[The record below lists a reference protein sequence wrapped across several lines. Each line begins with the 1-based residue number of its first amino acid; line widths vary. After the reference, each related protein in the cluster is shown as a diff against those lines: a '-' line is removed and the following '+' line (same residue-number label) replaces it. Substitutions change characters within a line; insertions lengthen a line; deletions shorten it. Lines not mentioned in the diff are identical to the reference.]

1 MVPAGRYL
9 SMQRLALVLGGEG
22 LEAVLNVTL
31 AADLE
36 ASGRG
41 PLILLSTGHWCE
53 MSGAAGLCT
62 KHSNLDP

>member
-1 MVPAGRYL
+1 MVPAGWYL

-22 LEAVLNVTL
+22 LEAVLNVAL

-36 ASGRG
+36 LSGRG

-53 MSGAAGLCT
+53 VSRAAVLCT